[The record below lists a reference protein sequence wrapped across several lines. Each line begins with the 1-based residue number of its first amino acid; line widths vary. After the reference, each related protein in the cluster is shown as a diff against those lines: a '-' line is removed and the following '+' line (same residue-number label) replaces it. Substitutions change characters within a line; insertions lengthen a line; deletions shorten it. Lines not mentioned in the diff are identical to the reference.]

1 MSKRPA
7 SCEFVVVALAMS
19 GCAFDSQGYGPH
31 HGSVADGSSSD
42 DAAADDD
49 DTAVDEAGNEVGGD
63 TRTSADDRTD
73 DGGDPSGASDAGEEA
88 GSDPASDD
96 GSAVDAGDVD
106 DDAGTSGAAESDSGG
121 IEEPTCP
128 AEVFTLLWA
137 EEADVGAPMQLVP
150 TDANMDPDVA
160 ASAVAESGTIT
171 FAIDFACAGEYS
183 LWGLVWDYAPGAYGS
198 DDPDSFYV
206 GIGGPES
213 TWRYGCQT
221 AEMSS
226 GLSWQPLQALQTQ
239 PCDAAPLIIDV
250 AEPTSVE
257 LTFRNREAGG
267 GSAVAGIAALV
278 VASNPDAD
286 PTELYAPY

>member
-7 SCEFVVVALAMS
+7 FCEFVVVALAMT

-31 HGSVADGSSSD
+31 HGSVAEDSSSD
-42 DAAADDD
+42 GAAADDD
-49 DTAVDEAGNEVGGD
+49 DAAPDDGGNEVGGD
-63 TRTSADDRTD
+63 TRTSADDRSD
-73 DGGDPSGASDAGEEA
+73 DGGAATSDASDAGEA
-88 GSDPASDD
+88 GSDPATDD
-96 GSAVDAGDVD
+96 GSAVDAGADD
-106 DDAGTSGAAESDSGG
+106 DDAGTSGAVESESGG

-128 AEVFTLLWA
+128 AEVLTLLWS
-137 EEADVGAPMQLVP
+137 EGADVGAPMQLVP

-171 FAIDFACAGEYS
+171 FAIDFACPGEYS
-183 LWGLVWDYAPGAYGS
+183 LWGLVWDYSPGAYGS

-239 PCDAAPLIIDV
+239 PCDAAPL
-250 AEPTSVE
+250 
-257 LTFRNREAGG
+257 
-267 GSAVAGIAALV
+267 
-278 VASNPDAD
+278 
-286 PTELYAPY
+286 

>member
-7 SCEFVVVALAMS
+7 HRGLVVAALAMS
-19 GCAFDSQGYGPH
+19 SCAFDSQGYGPH
-31 HGSVADGSSSD
+31 HGSVAEGTSDDGAADDDGDASSD
-42 DAAADDD
+42 DAGD
-49 DTAVDEAGNEVGGD
+49 EVGGD
-63 TRTSADDRTD
+63 TRPASDDRGD
-73 DGGDPSGASDAGEEA
+73 DRGESSAASDAGEA

-96 GSAVDAGDVD
+96 GSAVDAGAD
-106 DDAGTSGAAESDSGG
+106 DEDAGTTGAAGSESGG

-128 AEVFTLLWA
+128 AEVFTILWSDA
-137 EEADVGAPMQLVP
+137 ADVGAPMQLVP

-221 AEMSS
+221 ATMTS
-226 GLSWQPLQALQTQ
+226 GLSWQPLQALQAQ
-239 PCDAAPLIIDV
+239 PCDAAPLVIDV
-250 AEPTSVE
+250 AVPTPVE
-257 LTFRNREAGG
+257 LNFRNREAGD

>member
-7 SCEFVVVALAMS
+7 ARDFVVVAFVMS

-31 HGSVADGSSSD
+31 HGSVAEGSSSD

-49 DTAVDEAGNEVGGD
+49 ASLDEAGNEVGGE
-63 TRTSADDRTD
+63 TRPSSDDRTD
-73 DGGDPSGASDAGEEA
+73 DGGDPSSASDAGEEA

-96 GSAVDAGDVD
+96 GSAVDAGAD
-106 DDAGTSGAAESDSGG
+106 DDAGTSGAAESESGG

-128 AEVFTLLWA
+128 AEVFTLLWS

-171 FAIDFACAGEYS
+171 FAIDFACPGEYS

-286 PTELYAPY
+286 PTDLYAPY